1 MSAAIWNSAE
11 AVKDIFYD
19 VDMEVACW
27 RVLEGVG
34 GGVRSGALPLQEAI
48 LRVLS
53 IRYPEDLCGMC
64 GSTDS
69 QKRAL
74 VSESPCVSPSV

>member
-1 MSAAIWNSAE
+1 MWIWKSP
-11 AVKDIFYD
+11 VGG
-19 VDMEVACW
+19 CW
-27 RVLEGVG
+27 KVLEEELEV
-34 GGVRSGALPLQEAI
+34 GALPLQEAI

-74 VSESPCVSPSV
+74 VSKSPCVSPSV